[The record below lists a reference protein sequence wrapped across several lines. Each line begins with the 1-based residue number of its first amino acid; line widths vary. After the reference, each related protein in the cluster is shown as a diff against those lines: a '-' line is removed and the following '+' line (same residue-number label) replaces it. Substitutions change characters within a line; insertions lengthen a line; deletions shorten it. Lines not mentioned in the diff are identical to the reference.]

1 MSSMSKLPTNLNLP
15 VDRNHFVAD
24 AIAGLTFAVVN
35 VPQAMGNAVLAT
47 VNPVAGLYTLMIA
60 TPVGAL
66 FTGSVFMNVS
76 TTGALSVA
84 AGDALVNYSGDQK
97 TAALI
102 TLALLIGVFQLAAGL
117 LRLGSLIRFVSQS
130 VMTGFITG
138 IALLIILGA
147 IPDVTGYTSPFN
159 SEVLKLADTMLN
171 FSRYEPVTFILG
183 LLTIALIV
191 GLGYTPARKFSMV
204 LSLVVVTLVGVGITA
219 VLGESLFVT
228 VGDITT
234 IPRSLPRPALPDLL
248 MIPALVMPA
257 LAISIIGLVQGAG
270 VSQSYP
276 NPDGKFPDVS
286 RDFTGQG
293 IANMA
298 TSFFTGIPGGGS
310 MSGTAV
316 TVNAGARSRWANILA
331 GFFVILIVLL
341 FAGVVKLIPMSALA
355 GLLIV
360 VGFQNLQP
368 QQIMMVWQTGR
379 VAQTAMVLTL
389 IATLA
394 LPLQYA
400 IVIGV
405 AISIM
410 MHVFRSSNQV
420 RLVEFVPVEGGFPI
434 EQPAPLMLA
443 NHEVTLLYAYGSLF
457 FAAAA
462 TFEKS
467 LPNADDAKE
476 AVVILILRGQPEVGS
491 TFIGVLRRYA
501 TTLQA
506 NGGHLMLTGVNPRL
520 RYQLERTGTLAFI
533 GEENVFM
540 EQAQMGVAMN
550 EALASAH
557 TWLETVRPQE
567 PDEP

>member
-1 MSSMSKLPTNLNLP
+1 MSGMSKLPTNLNMP
-15 VDRNHFVAD
+15 VDRNHFMAD

-84 AGDALVNYSGDQK
+84 VGDALVNYSGDQK
-97 TAALI
+97 TVALI

-117 LRLGSLIRFVSQS
+117 LRLGSMIRFVSQS

-147 IPDVTGYTSPFN
+147 IPDVTGYTSSFN
-159 SEVLKLADTMLN
+159 SEFLKLADTILN
-171 FSRYEPVTFILG
+171 LNQFEPVTFILG
-183 LLTIALIV
+183 ILTIVLIV
-191 GLGYTPARKFSMV
+191 GLGSTPARKFSMV
-204 LSLVVVTLVGVGITA
+204 LALVVVTLVGVGITA
-219 VLGESLFVT
+219 VLGESVFVT
-228 VGDITT
+228 VSDITT
-234 IPRSLPRPALPDLL
+234 IPRSLPRPALPDLF

-286 RDFTGQG
+286 KDFRGQG
-293 IANMA
+293 IANIA

-316 TVNAGARSRWANILA
+316 TVNAGAQSRWANVLS
-331 GFFVILIVLL
+331 GFFVILIVFL
-341 FAGVVKLIPMSALA
+341 FAGAVKLIPMSALA

-368 QQIMMVWQTGR
+368 QQILMVWQTGR
-379 VAQTAMVLTL
+379 VAQTAMILTL
-389 IATLA
+389 VATLA

-410 MHVFRSSNQV
+410 MHVFRSSNQL

-434 EQPAPLMLA
+434 EQSAPLKLA
-443 NHEVTLLYAYGSLF
+443 DHEVTLLYAYGSLF

-501 TTLQA
+501 TTLQT
-506 NGGHLMLTGVNPRL
+506 NGGRLMLTGVNSRL
-520 RYQLERTGTLAFI
+520 RYQLEKTGTLAFI

-557 TWLETVRPQE
+557 AWLDTVRPAE
-567 PDEP
+567 SDD

>member
-1 MSSMSKLPTNLNLP
+1 MNKLSTNLDLP
-15 VDRNHFVAD
+15 MDRNHFMAD

-84 AGDALVNYSGDQK
+84 AGDALVNYPGDQK
-97 TAALI
+97 TTALI
-102 TLALLIGVFQLAAGL
+102 TLALLIGVFQLIAGI
-117 LRLGSLIRFVSQS
+117 LRLGSMIRFVSQS

-147 IPDVTGYTSPFN
+147 IPDVTGYSSTFN
-159 SEVLKLADTMLN
+159 SEFLKLADTILN
-171 FSRYEPVTFILG
+171 LKQFEPVTFVLG
-183 LLTIALIV
+183 ILTIALIV
-191 GLGYTPARKFSMV
+191 GLGFTPARKFSMV
-204 LSLVVVTLVGVGITA
+204 LALVVVTLLGVGITA
-219 VLGESLFVT
+219 VLGEAVFVT

-234 IPRSLPRPALPDLL
+234 IPRSLPRPALPDLI
-248 MIPALVMPA
+248 MIPALIMPA

-293 IANMA
+293 IANIA

-368 QQIMMVWQTGR
+368 QQISMVWQTGR

-389 IATLA
+389 VATLA

-400 IVIGV
+400 ILIGV

-420 RLVEFVPVEGGFPI
+420 RMVEFVPVEGGFPI
-434 EQPAPLMLA
+434 EQPAPIKLSD
-443 NHEVTLLYAYGSLF
+443 HEVMLLYAYGSLF

-462 TFEKS
+462 TFEQN
-467 LPNADDAKE
+467 LPNADDAKQ

-506 NGGHLMLTGVNPRL
+506 NGGRLMLTGVNPRL
-520 RYQLERTGTLAFI
+520 RYQLEKTGTLTFI
-533 GEENVFM
+533 GEENVFL
-540 EQAQMGVAMN
+540 EQAQMGVALN
-550 EALASAH
+550 EALEAARA
-557 TWLETVRPQE
+557 WLDEVTMQE
-567 PDEP
+567 PDG

>member
-1 MSSMSKLPTNLNLP
+1 MNKLATKLNLSL
-15 VDRNHFVAD
+15 DRKHFVAD
-24 AIAGLTFAVVN
+24 VIAGLTFAVVN

-47 VNPVAGLYTLMIA
+47 VNPVAGLFTLMIA

-84 AGDALVNYSGDQK
+84 VGDALVNHSGDQK
-97 TAALI
+97 TIALI
-102 TLALLIGVFQLAAGL
+102 TLTLLIGMFQLAAGVL
-117 LRLGSLIRFVSQS
+117 KLGRMIRFVSQS

-147 IPDVTGYTSPFN
+147 IPDLTGYTSSFN
-159 SEVLKLADTMLN
+159 GQFLRLADTILN
-171 FSRYEPVTFILG
+171 LNQFKPVTFVLG
-183 LLTIALIV
+183 ILTIVLIV
-191 GLGYTPARKFSMV
+191 GLGFTPARKFSMV
-204 LSLVVVTLVGVGITA
+204 LALVVVTLLGVGITA
-219 VLGESLFVT
+219 VLGEAVFVT
-228 VGDITT
+228 VGDITA

-248 MIPALVMPA
+248 MIPSLIMPA
-257 LAISIIGLVQGAG
+257 LAICIIGLVQGAG
-270 VSQSYP
+270 VSQSYS

-286 RDFTGQG
+286 RDFKGQG
-293 IANMA
+293 IANIA

-331 GFFVILIVLL
+331 GVFVILIVLL

-368 QQIMMVWQTGR
+368 QQILMVWQTGR
-379 VAQTAMVLTL
+379 VAQTAMIVTL
-389 IATLA
+389 MVTLA

-400 IVIGV
+400 ILIGV
-405 AISIM
+405 GLSTM
-410 MHVFRSSNQV
+410 MHVFRSSNQL
-420 RLVEFVPVEGGFPI
+420 RMVEFVPVEGGFPI
-434 EQPAPLMLA
+434 EQPAPAKLA
-443 NHEVTLLYAYGSLF
+443 DHEVTLLYAYGSLF

-462 TFEKS
+462 TFEQN

-506 NGGHLMLTGVNPRL
+506 NGGRLMLTGVNSRL
-520 RYQLERTGTLAFI
+520 LYQLERTKTLALI
-533 GEENVFM
+533 GKENVFV

-550 EALASAH
+550 EALALAH
-557 TWLETVRPQE
+557 TWLETVRPPE
-567 PDEP
+567 PDE

>member
-1 MSSMSKLPTNLNLP
+1 MSKLPTNLDLP
-15 VDRNHFVAD
+15 VDRTNFVAD

-84 AGDALVNYSGDQK
+84 AGDALVNYPGTQK
-97 TAALI
+97 MTALI

-147 IPDVTGYTSPFN
+147 IPDLTGYASPFN
-159 SEVLKLADTMLN
+159 SEFLKLADTILN
-171 FSRYEPVTFILG
+171 LNQFEPVTFVLG
-183 LLTIALIV
+183 LLTIALIF
-191 GLGYTPARKFSMV
+191 GLGFTPARKFSMV
-204 LSLVVVTLVGVGITA
+204 LSLAVVTLVGVATTA
-219 VLGESLFVT
+219 VLGESVFVT
-228 VGDITT
+228 VGDIAT
-234 IPRSLPRPALPDLL
+234 IPRYLPRPALPDPL
-248 MIPALVMPA
+248 MIPALILPA

-293 IANMA
+293 IANIA
-298 TSFFTGIPGGGS
+298 TSFFAGVPGGGS

-316 TVNAGARSRWANILA
+316 TVNAGARSRWANVFA
-331 GFFVILIVLL
+331 GIFVILIVLL
-341 FAGVVKLIPMSALA
+341 FAGVVKLIPMSALS

-368 QQIMMVWQTGR
+368 QQILMVWQTGR
-379 VAQTAMVLTL
+379 VSQTAMILTL

-434 EQPAPLMLA
+434 EQPAPLKLPD
-443 NHEVTLLYAYGSLF
+443 HEVTLLYAYGSLF

-462 TFEKS
+462 TVEQN
-467 LPNADDAKE
+467 LPNGDDAKQ

-501 TTLQA
+501 ATLQA
-506 NGGHLMLTGVNPRL
+506 NGGRLMLTGVNPRL
-520 RYQLERTGTLAFI
+520 RYQLEKTGTLAFI

-557 TWLETVRPQE
+557 AWLETVRPPE
-567 PDEP
+567 PDE

>member
-1 MSSMSKLPTNLNLP
+1 MSKLSTNLDLP
-15 VDRNHFVAD
+15 LDRNHFAAD

-66 FTGSVFMNVS
+66 FTGSVYMNVS

-84 AGDALVNYSGDQK
+84 VGDALVNFPGDQK
-97 TAALI
+97 TSALI
-102 TLALLIGVFQLAAGL
+102 TLALLIGLFQLLAGL
-117 LRLGSLIRFVSQS
+117 LRMGSLIRFVSQS

-147 IPDVTGYTSPFN
+147 IPDVTGYTSRFN
-159 SEVLKLADTMLN
+159 SEFLKLADTILN
-171 FSRYEPVTFILG
+171 FNQFAPAPFVLG

-191 GLGYTPARKFSMV
+191 GLGFTPVRKFSMV
-204 LSLVVVTLVGVGITA
+204 LALVVVTLVGVGITA
-219 VLGESLFVT
+219 LLGEGLFVT

-234 IPRSLPRPALPDLL
+234 IPRSLPRPALPDLF
-248 MIPALVMPA
+248 MIPVLIMPA

-286 RDFTGQG
+286 RDFRGQG
-293 IANMA
+293 IANIA

-341 FAGVVKLIPMSALA
+341 FAGAVKLIPMSALA

-368 QQIMMVWQTGR
+368 QQILMVWQTGR

-389 IATLA
+389 VATLA

-400 IVIGV
+400 ILVGV

-420 RLVEFVPVEGGFPI
+420 RMVEFVPVESGFPI
-434 EQPAPLMLA
+434 EQPAPLKLA
-443 NHEVTLLYAYGSLF
+443 DHEVTLLYAYGSLF

-462 TFEKS
+462 TFEQN
-467 LPNADDAKE
+467 LPKADDAKE

-506 NGGHLMLTGVNPRL
+506 NGGRLMLTGVNPRL
-520 RYQLERTGTLAFI
+520 RYQLEKTGTLAFI

-557 TWLETVRPQE
+557 TWLETVTPQE
-567 PDEP
+567 SDD

>member
-1 MSSMSKLPTNLNLP
+1 MNKLSTNLDLP
-15 VDRNHFVAD
+15 KDRNDLVAD

-47 VNPVAGLYTLMIA
+47 VDPVAGLYTLMIA

-97 TAALI
+97 TTALI
-102 TLALLIGVFQLAAGL
+102 TLAILIGMFQLIAGV

-147 IPDVTGYTSPFN
+147 MPDVTGYTSPFN
-159 SEVLKLADTMLN
+159 SEFLKLADTILN
-171 FSRYEPVTFILG
+171 LNQFEPVTFILG
-183 LLTIALIV
+183 LMTIALIV
-191 GLGYTPARKFSMV
+191 GLGFTPARKFSMV
-204 LSLVVVTLVGVGITA
+204 LALVVVTLLGVGITA
-219 VLGESLFVT
+219 LLGETVFVT

-248 MIPALVMPA
+248 MIPALIMPA

-293 IANMA
+293 IANIA
-298 TSFFTGIPGGGS
+298 ASFFSGIPGGGS

-316 TVNAGARSRWANILA
+316 TVNAGARSRWANILS
-331 GFFVILIVLL
+331 GLFVILIVLL
-341 FAGVVKLIPMSALA
+341 FAGIVKLIPMSALA

-368 QQIMMVWQTGR
+368 QQILMVWQTGR

-389 IATLA
+389 VATLA

-400 IVIGV
+400 ILVGV

-410 MHVFRSSNQV
+410 MHVFRSSNLV
-420 RLVEFVPVEGGFPI
+420 RRVEFVPVEGGFPV
-434 EQPAPLMLA
+434 EQPAPIKLA
-443 NHEVTLLYAYGSLF
+443 DHEVTLLYAYGSLF

-462 TFEKS
+462 TFEQN
-467 LPNADDAKE
+467 LPKADDAKE

-520 RYQLERTGTLAFI
+520 RYQLEKTGTLAFI

-540 EQAQMGVAMN
+540 ERAQMGMAMN

-557 TWLETVRPQE
+557 AWLETVTPQE
-567 PDEP
+567 SDD

>member
-1 MSSMSKLPTNLNLP
+1 M
-15 VDRNHFVAD
+15 DRNHFVAD

-147 IPDVTGYTSPFN
+147 IPDVTGYTSSFN
-159 SEVLKLADTMLN
+159 SEFLKLADTILN
-171 FSRYEPVTFILG
+171 FNQFEPVTFVLGIVTIL
-183 LLTIALIV
+183 LIV
-191 GLGYTPARKFSMV
+191 GLGFTPARKFSMV
-204 LSLVVVTLVGVGITA
+204 LALVVVTLVGVGITA
-219 VLGESLFVT
+219 VMGESLFVT
-228 VGDITT
+228 VGDITD

-248 MIPALVMPA
+248 MIPGLIMPA

-276 NPDGKFPDVS
+276 NPDGKFPNVS

-293 IANMA
+293 IANIA

-341 FAGVVKLIPMSALA
+341 FAGAVKLIPMSALA

-368 QQIMMVWQTGR
+368 QQIMIVWQTGR
-379 VAQTAMVLTL
+379 VAQTAMILTL
-389 IATLA
+389 AATLA

-410 MHVFRSSNQV
+410 MHVFRSSNQL

-434 EQPAPLMLA
+434 EQPAPLKLA
-443 NHEVTLLYAYGSLF
+443 DHEVTLLYTYGSLF

-462 TFEKS
+462 TFEKN

-476 AVVILILRGQPEVGS
+476 AVVILILRGQPDVGS

-501 TTLQA
+501 TTLQV
-506 NGGHLMLTGVNPRL
+506 NGGRLMLTAVNPRL
-520 RYQLERTGTLAFI
+520 RYQLEKTGTLAFI

-540 EQAQMGVAMN
+540 EQAQLGVAMN
-550 EALASAH
+550 EALTAARN
-557 TWLETVRPQE
+557 WLETVKPQAL
-567 PDEP
+567 DD

>member
-15 VDRNHFVAD
+15 IDRNHFVAD

-84 AGDALVNYSGDQK
+84 AGDALVHFSGDQK
-97 TAALI
+97 TVALI

-147 IPDVTGYTSPFN
+147 IPDVTGYTSSFN
-159 SEVLKLADTMLN
+159 SEILKLADTLLN
-171 FSRYEPVTFILG
+171 LNQFELVTFILG

-191 GLGYTPARKFSMV
+191 GLGFTPARKFSMV
-204 LSLVVVTLVGVGITA
+204 LALVVVTLLGVAITT
-219 VLGESLFVT
+219 VLGEDVFVT

-234 IPRSLPRPALPDLL
+234 IPRYLPRPALPDLL
-248 MIPALVMPA
+248 MIPALIMPA

-316 TVNAGARSRWANILA
+316 TVNAGARSRWANILS
-331 GFFVILIVLL
+331 GLFVILIVLL

-368 QQIMMVWQTGR
+368 QQILMVWQTGR
-379 VAQTAMVLTL
+379 VAQTAMILTL
-389 IATLA
+389 AATLA

-400 IVIGV
+400 ILVGV

-420 RLVEFVPVEGGFPI
+420 HMVEFVPVEGGFPI
-434 EQPAPLMLA
+434 EQPAPLKLA
-443 NHEVTLLYAYGSLF
+443 DHEITLLYTYGSLF

-462 TFEKS
+462 TFEEN

-476 AVVILILRGQPEVGS
+476 AVVILILRGQPEAGS

-506 NGGHLMLTGVNPRL
+506 NGGRLMLAGVNPHL
-520 RYQLERTGTLAFI
+520 CYQLEKTGTLAFI

-540 EQAQMGVAMN
+540 EQAQIGLAMN
-550 EALASAH
+550 EALAAARA
-557 TWLETVRPQE
+557 WLETVRPVDSE
-567 PDEP
+567 D

>member
-1 MSSMSKLPTNLNLP
+1 MKKLPTNLDLP
-15 VDRNHFVAD
+15 KDRNDLVAD

-84 AGDALVNYSGDQK
+84 AGDALAGYSGDQK
-97 TAALI
+97 TTALI
-102 TLALLIGVFQLAAGL
+102 TLALLIGVFQLAAGV

-159 SEVLKLADTMLN
+159 SEFLKLADTILN
-171 FSRYEPVTFILG
+171 LNQFEPVTFILG
-183 LLTIALIV
+183 LMTIVLIV
-191 GLGYTPARKFSMV
+191 GLGLTPARKFSMV
-204 LSLVVVTLVGVGITA
+204 LALGAVTLLGAGITA
-219 VLGESLFVT
+219 LLNETVFVT

-234 IPRSLPRPALPDLL
+234 IPRSLPRPALPELL
-248 MIPALVMPA
+248 TIPALIMPA

-270 VSQSYP
+270 VSQSFP

-286 RDFTGQG
+286 RDFAGQG
-293 IANMA
+293 IANIA

-331 GFFVILIVLL
+331 GFFVIVIVLL
-341 FAGVVKLIPMSALA
+341 FAGAVKLIPMSALA

-368 QQIMMVWQTGR
+368 KQISMVWQTGR
-379 VAQTAMVLTL
+379 VAQTAMILTL
-389 IATLA
+389 MATLA

-400 IVIGV
+400 ILVGV

-420 RLVEFVPVEGGFPI
+420 RMVEFVPVEGGFPI
-434 EQPAPLMLA
+434 EQPAPIKLPD
-443 NHEVTLLYAYGSLF
+443 HEVTLLYAYGSLF

-462 TFEKS
+462 TFEQN
-467 LPNADDAKE
+467 LPNAEEAKQ
-476 AVVILILRGQPEVGS
+476 AVVILILRGQPDVGS

-501 TTLQA
+501 TTVQA
-506 NGGHLMLTGVNPRL
+506 NGGRLMLTGVGPRL
-520 RYQLERTGTLAFI
+520 RDQLQKTGTLALI

-540 EQAQMGVAMN
+540 ERAQMGVAMN

-557 TWLETVRPQE
+557 AWLETVRPPE
-567 PDEP
+567 ADE

>member
-1 MSSMSKLPTNLNLP
+1 MNKLSTSLDLP
-15 VDRNHFVAD
+15 MDRKHFVAD

-84 AGDALVNYSGDQK
+84 VGDALASYSGDQK
-97 TAALI
+97 TMALI
-102 TLALLIGVFQLAAGL
+102 TLVLLIGVFQMAAGL
-117 LRLGSLIRFVSQS
+117 LKMGSLIRFVSQS

-138 IALLIILGA
+138 IALLIILGS
-147 IPDVTGYTSPFN
+147 IPDLTGYTSPFN
-159 SEVLKLADTMLN
+159 SEFLKLADTMLN
-171 FSRYEPVTFILG
+171 LNRYDPVTFALG

-191 GLGYTPARKFSMV
+191 GFGFTPARKFSMILALGV
-204 LSLVVVTLVGVGITA
+204 VTLLGVGVTAVFGDMGLVVV
-219 VLGESLFVT
+219 
-228 VGDITT
+228 GDIAT
-234 IPRSLPRPALPDLL
+234 IPRSLPQPALPDLL
-248 MIPALVMPA
+248 MIPALIMPA

-270 VSQSYP
+270 VGQSYP

-293 IANMA
+293 IANIA
-298 TSFFTGIPGGGS
+298 TSFFIGIPGGGS

-331 GFFVILIVLL
+331 GLIVIVIVFL
-341 FAGVVKLIPMSALA
+341 FADVVKLVPMSALA

-368 QQIMMVWQTGR
+368 QQISMVWQTGLVTR
-379 VAQTAMVLTL
+379 TAMVLTL
-389 IATLA
+389 LATLA

-400 IVIGV
+400 IIIGV

-410 MHVFRSSNQV
+410 LHVFHSSNQV
-420 RLVEFVPVEGGFPI
+420 RVVEFVPVERGFPI
-434 EQPAPLMLA
+434 EQPAPVKLPD
-443 NHEVTLLYAYGSLF
+443 HEVTLLYAYGSLF

-462 TFEKS
+462 TFEQN
-467 LPNADDAKE
+467 LPNADEAKQ

-506 NGGHLMLTGVNPRL
+506 NGGRLMLTGVSPRL
-520 RYQLERTGTLAFI
+520 HYQLEKTSTLALI
-533 GEENVFM
+533 GAENVFM
-540 EQAQMGVAMN
+540 EQAQLGIAMN
-550 EALASAH
+550 EALAAAR
-557 TWLETVRPQE
+557 TWLRTVTPQVSN
-567 PDEP
+567 D